1 MGPSDAILLI
11 LNLETPQ
18 MFRVC
23 KEHIQFFNYSWYT
36 LVYFQVEIIGT
47 YDHAVTDLSLSV
59 SWRSLFPGVGESPQS
74 EGSVFTRLCISHDM
88 TVLLVTSWWRCS
100 AWWSSGVRNISE
112 WGWVGFR
119 PRESVSRWNLL
130 NDDVFMASRFL
141 MPQRQDF
148 CVVEPTVPT
157 IFAFT
162 ALRHHRCLDTLLNVC
177 LSLTACS
184 RFCVVLMTIP
194 GGSGWS
200 VTSFSQNSGNFLSWN
215 FWLRGVLI

>member
-1 MGPSDAILLI
+1 MQRAFSIFQLLLI
-11 LNLETPQ
+11 
-18 MFRVC
+18 
-23 KEHIQFFNYSWYT
+23 HS
-36 LVYFQVEIIGT
+36 
-47 YDHAVTDLSLSV
+47 
-59 SWRSLFPGVGESPQS
+59 SLFPSWDCWDLGPCRHGPVFV
-74 EGSVFTRLCISHDM
+74 SVLEVFISRGWGKSSVWGFRVHKTMHLPWHDSSASD
-88 TVLLVTSWWRCS
+88 LLMEMLGLVI
-100 AWWSSGVRNISE
+100 SGARNISE

-162 ALRHHRCLDTLLNVC
+162 ALRHHRYLDTLLNVC
-177 LSLTACS
+177 LLLTACS

-200 VTSFSQNSGNFLSWN
+200 VTSFSRNSGNFLSWN